1 MVAFFWSKP
10 TVSNSS
16 DPSGG
21 LSATKTPNLPRL
33 STRPLSSPEFLKGSI
48 AAATL
53 RGRGAS
59 ACMVRV
65 SFCFSRSRFRIRTFT
80 SDPTSSCAPFWYTSP
95 TALAPLAPL
104 APGATPGFG
113 GATATKRPKGRWAT
127 TKPRSQ
133 VSASNCWSS
142 CKAFGSE
149 GLKTFWASL
158 DRSTW
163 LRRRFS
169 SFFTCETQTSTSSPT
184 ATSALELPGAILEFG
199 KTPSFSTPT
208 STSTK
213 LLVTWDTTPGTF
225 SPTCSSLMRRR

>member
-1 MVAFFWSKP
+1 MLAFLWSKP
-10 TVSNSS
+10 TVSDPSS
-16 DPSGG
+16 GPSGG

-33 STRPLSSPEFLKGSI
+33 STRPRSSPEFLKGSI

-65 SFCFSRSRFRIRTFT
+65 SFCFSRSRFRIRTLT
-80 SDPTSSCAPFWYTSP
+80 SDPTSSCAPFWYTTP
-95 TALAPLAPL
+95 TALAPR
-104 APGATPGFG
+104 ATPGWFG

-142 CKAFGSE
+142 CKASGSE
-149 GLKTFWASL
+149 GLKTFSESL
-158 DRSTW
+158 DRRTW

-169 SFFTCETQTSTSSPT
+169 SFFTCDTQTSTSSPM